1 MNECFPEPKSLGG
14 RVNCARKADSKNA
27 TSVNTSKFAKTFD
40 LANLKS
46 DVEKLDIDKLKHVPN
61 YFSDLKSKV
70 DKLDFDKLVP
80 VPVGLS
86 KLRNVVKMMLSKK
99 MYTML
104 RLVVLKTKY
113 LVLLT

>member
-1 MNECFPEPKSLGG
+1 M
-14 RVNCARKADSKNA
+14 
-27 TSVNTSKFAKTFD
+27 
-40 LANLKS
+40 
-46 DVEKLDIDKLKHVPN
+46 
-61 YFSDLKSKV
+61 KSKV
-70 DKLDFDKLVP
+70 DKLDFDKLVL

-104 RLVVLKTKY
+104 RLVVFKTKY